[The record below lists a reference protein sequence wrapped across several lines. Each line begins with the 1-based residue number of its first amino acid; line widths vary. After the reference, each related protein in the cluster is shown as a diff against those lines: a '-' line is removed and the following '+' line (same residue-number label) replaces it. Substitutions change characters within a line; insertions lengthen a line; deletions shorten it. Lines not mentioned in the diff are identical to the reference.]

1 MAKKLYLEPD
11 EYTGSIPLDEIENR
25 LRNACR
31 AVDGFTFNRIVKAG
45 FENMTEFQQELIKEA
60 VRLHADFTYDNAEL
74 LESPLSAYSISG
86 VSMSFDRSKILTVN
100 GITTTSEVYG
110 LLMQTGL
117 CYRGL
122 NL

>member
-11 EYTGSIPLDEIENR
+11 EYVGSIQSGDLENR
-25 LRNACR
+25 LRNACC
-31 AVDGFTFNRIVKAG
+31 AIDGFTFNRIVKSG
-45 FENMTEFQQELIKEA
+45 FENLTEFQQELIREA

-74 LESPLSAYSISG
+74 LDSPLSSYSISG
-86 VSMSFDRSKILTVN
+86 VSMSFDRSKIVTVN

-122 NL
+122 DL

>member
-1 MAKKLYLEPD
+1 MASKLYLEPD
-11 EYTGSIPLDEIENR
+11 EYMGSIPSDDLEKR

-45 FENMTEFQQELIKEA
+45 FENLTEFQQELIKDA
-60 VRLHADFTYDNAEL
+60 VRLHADFTYDNADL
-74 LESPLSAYSISG
+74 LESPLSSYSISG
-86 VSMSFDRSKILTVN
+86 VSMSFDRSKIVTVN
-100 GITTTSEVYG
+100 SVTTTSEVYS

-122 NL
+122 DL

>member
-11 EYTGSIPLDEIENR
+11 EYMGSIPSGDLENR
-25 LRNACR
+25 LRKACC

-45 FENMTEFQQELIKEA
+45 FENLTEFQQELIKDA
-60 VRLHADFTYDNAEL
+60 VRLHAEFTYNNAEL
-74 LESPLSAYSISG
+74 LDSPLSAYSISG
-86 VSMSFDRSKILTVN
+86 VSMSFDRSKIVTVN
-100 GITTTSEVYG
+100 GVTTTSEVYS

-122 NL
+122 DL

>member
-11 EYTGSIPLDEIENR
+11 EYTGNIPPDEVESR
-25 LRNACR
+25 LRKACC
-31 AVDGFTFNRIVKAG
+31 AVDGFTFNRIAQSG
-45 FENMTEFQQELIKEA
+45 FENLTDFQKELVKEA
-60 VRLHADFTYDNAEL
+60 VRLHADFIYDNAEL
-74 LESPLSAYSISG
+74 LDSPLSAYSISG
-86 VSMSFDRSKILTVN
+86 VSMSFDRSKIVTVN

-122 NL
+122 DL